1 MTPADVSSVEDTQR
15 RKFISQAVQLGCAAW
30 GLSIPGLVHATTE
43 PVVIPPADR
52 APSQFFP
59 GFRSVQVDISE
70 VQINGVIGGSGPP
83 LLLLHG
89 SPQTHIT
96 WRKVAPDLAKHYTV
110 VATDLRGYG
119 DSCRPHDGSNHE
131 GHSKRAMAN
140 DQLAVMRK
148 LGFDQFAVVGHDR
161 GGRVGHRMVL
171 DHPQTVTKLAL
182 LDIVPTYK
190 VFTTVTREVATRYYY
205 QFLMMQ
211 PSPIPETLI
220 GNSAEFWLRTR
231 MRDVIPEFVDEAAFA
246 EYFRC
251 FRTPENIH
259 ANCEDYR
266 AYASIDLEHDEADLD
281 KKIACPLLALWGSKG
296 RLEPMYDVLACWRER
311 ATNVLGKRLEGTHWL
326 PEEVPNEVCTQL
338 KIFLQ

>member
-1 MTPADVSSVEDTQR
+1 MTQADAFPVEGTQR
-15 RKFISQAVQLGCAAW
+15 REFISQAVQLGLAAW
-30 GLSIPGLVHATTE
+30 ALGIPVAHAIIE
-43 PVVIPPADR
+43 PPVISGADAA
-52 APSQFFP
+52 APQFFP
-59 GFRSVQVDISE
+59 GFRSIRVDTPE

-96 WRKVAPDLAKHYTV
+96 WRKVAPELAKHFTV

-119 DSCRPHDGSNHE
+119 DSGRPSDGRNHE
-131 GHSKRAMAN
+131 GYSKRAMAN
-140 DQLAVMRK
+140 DQVAVMRK
-148 LGFDQFAVVGHDR
+148 LGFDEFAVVGHDR
-161 GGRVGHRMVL
+161 GGRVGHRMAL
-171 DHPQTVTKLAL
+171 DHPQSVTELAV
-182 LDIVPTYK
+182 LDIVPSYK

-205 QFLMMQ
+205 QFLLIQ

-231 MRDVIPEFVDEAAFA
+231 MRDAIPDFVDDAAFA

-266 AYASIDLEHDEADLD
+266 AYASIDLEHDQAELD
-281 KKIACPLLALWGSKG
+281 KKVECPLLALWGSRG
-296 RLEPMYDVLACWRER
+296 RLEPMYDVLSCWRER
-311 ATNVLGKRLEGTHWL
+311 ATNVRGKRIEATHWL
-326 PEEVPNEVCTQL
+326 PEEVPNEICVEL
-338 KIFLQ
+338 NGFLQ